1 MRRAGRRA
9 HAGGVSTV
17 DRLASWIGEV
27 LAHHMLEASPEPVV
41 VLNPDRRVVLVSRS
55 AASLDWSRDTLV
67 GREWSDL
74 LHPDDVGSGT
84 NTASPEDDT
93 PVVRRRDVTIR
104 RGDGEWQSVSM
115 MSYTARLDDVGVVS
129 VLVLRP
135 LLVAA

>member
-1 MRRAGRRA
+1 MRPPGRRG

-55 AASLDWSRDTLV
+55 AASLDWSRDALV

-74 LHPDDVGSGT
+74 VHPDEVGSGMH
-84 NTASPEDDT
+84 ASTPDDDT
-93 PVVRRRDVTIR
+93 PLVRRCDITIR
-104 RGDGEWQSVSM
+104 RGDGEWQQVSM
-115 MSYTARLDDVGVVS
+115 MSYTARLDEVGVVS

-135 LLVAA
+135 LLVAV